1 MYLFPFLLSI
11 LRICVHLFLAP
22 PEPFNDKEKGDF
34 FGGGLLFF
42 YSIFRG

>member
-1 MYLFPFLLSI
+1 M
-11 LRICVHLFLAP
+11 HLFLAP

-42 YSIFRG
+42 FILSLGVNF